1 MGHEVRCDGNHGL
14 GHRRRDCDLPVAIDR
29 GCDWREAA
37 MHEVVAGFAIGRRRP
52 QTTIGAIGPRS
63 MHDTVT
69 LAAGE
74 VARQRTGIWK
84 RQNANREGG
93 EQGARESL
101 HGHVLG
107 MLSNWVLRKRQM
119 RMNVSLSS
127 VVGTAAL
134 LPHRWTRKR
143 VSQRAGVI
151 PVSAKRISSSFGQA
165 TVGSNFPDDSD
176 R

>member
-1 MGHEVRCDGNHGL
+1 MGHEVRRDGTHRL
-14 GHRRRDCDLPVAIDR
+14 GHSRRYCDLAVALDR
-29 GCDWREAA
+29 GCDWREVA

-52 QTTIGAIGPRS
+52 QTAIGAIGPRS
-63 MHDTVT
+63 MHDCVT
-69 LAAGE
+69 LAVGE

-84 RQNANREGG
+84 RQNANREDG

-127 VVGTAAL
+127 VVGA
-134 LPHRWTRKR
+134 
-143 VSQRAGVI
+143 SQVL
-151 PVSAKRISSSFGQA
+151 SSGNRRGEAVLRLS
-165 TVGSNFPDDSD
+165 
-176 R
+176 